1 MKVYNTVDEV
11 RAHIGCFEL
20 PKWYLDD
27 HYLVVHTNEPY
38 CFTWLGFLD
47 NLGDVGDYVSKCGYD
62 INGVVVLAP
71 QVLEVDVEQYIK
83 DFKHLIGCEFRHN
96 GKQKGKHIQRAD
108 LGCWNISKCSTSV
121 QDNCM
126 YIYQL
131 KNIKIYIDDYTLGTY
146 EEYMQVHYPEYRSIW
161 EKQL

>member
-83 DFKHLIGCEFRHN
+83 DFKHLIGCEVLRHEVN
-96 GKQKGKHIQRAD
+96 RMTILDSWDCGVVVTGVVVVHH
-108 LGCWNISKCSTSV
+108 
-121 QDNCM
+121 
-126 YIYQL
+126 
-131 KNIKIYIDDYTLGTY
+131 KNPYFTNLQFYTDDYTLGTY
-146 EEYMQVHYPEYRSIW
+146 DEYMQVHYPEYASVWRQ
-161 EKQL
+161 QLC